1 MLPSPLTMYIA
12 GGAAIAA
19 GIAGFTVRG
28 WQCDAAY
35 SKALE
40 QAAQIQQEMQ
50 SEIDERSRAYEAARN
65 QADGLASSRRTDI
78 RTIYRDVPAPPVS
91 CAAPDNVVSVLQS
104 GINSANAATAGEPGN
119 PVSSTKRRTTT
130 SNRSREKSVGVTP
143 DS

>member
-50 SEIDERSRAYEAARN
+50 SEIDERSRAYEALRT
-65 QADGLASSRRTDI
+65 QADGMGTRRAESI
-78 RTIYRDVPAPPVS
+78 RTIYRDVPAPPS
-91 CAAPDNVVSVLQS
+91 QCAADPAIVRVLQS
-104 GINSANAATAGEPGN
+104 GIDSANAATTSQPGK
-119 PVSSTKRRTTT
+119 PVSSTKRRATTPD
-130 SNRSREKSVGVTP
+130 RSREESMGVTP